1 MIRGTASGLRWWSV
15 ASDRRTNRKNNM
27 NEGIEGTE
35 RFLSPGSG
43 RGLRAVRHFSAGELV
58 FACPAYSYVLTVN
71 EREAHC
77 ENCFSRREDLFK
89 CGKCKQAHYCNVEC
103 QRSDWTMHKLEC
115 VAMCAYGENWCPSE
129 TVRLVARIIL
139 KQRVTP
145 ERDPSERLLLLSE
158 FEAHLDKMDS
168 EKDEMNNA
176 DIAALHHFYS
186 KHISDIPGDQALTEL
201 FAQVNC
207 NGFTI
212 EDEELSHLGSA
223 VFPDVALMNH
233 SCSPNVIVTY
243 KGTVAEVRA
252 IREIDPGDEV
262 SGQWTNHTT
271 KMPLS
276 DSNSDNTHNHLH
288 RPALSNRRQERRLL
302 DSYFFSCQCT
312 ECTSKSKDKAKME
325 TRKLSSPPEP
335 EKIKSMVHYAKIVIE
350 EFRRAK
356 HYKNILFLALFVSL
370 FLDSAP
376 PSELLEICELSLEK
390 MGAIFADTNVY
401 MLHMM
406 YQAMGVCLYMQD
418 WDGALRYGEK
428 IVQPYSVHYPAYS
441 LNVASMYLKL
451 GRLYL
456 GLEKKKQGIRALK

>member
-1 MIRGTASGLRWWSV
+1 M
-15 ASDRRTNRKNNM
+15 K
-27 NEGIEGTE
+27 NEGIEGME

-43 RGLRAVRHFSAGELV
+43 RGLRALRHFTEGELV

-71 EREAHC
+71 ERGAHC
-77 ENCFSRREDLFK
+77 EHCFSRREDLFK
-89 CGKCKQAHYCNVEC
+89 CGKCKQAYYCNVDC
-103 QRSDWTMHKLEC
+103 QRGDWPMHKLEC
-115 VAMCAYGENWCPSE
+115 VAMNAYGENWCPSE
-129 TVRLVARIIL
+129 TVRLVARIIV
-139 KQRVTP
+139 KQRVTT
-145 ERDPSERLLLLSE
+145 ERTPSERLLLLRE
-158 FEAHLDKMDS
+158 FESHLDKMDS
-168 EKDEMNNA
+168 EKDEMNQT

-186 KHISDIPGDQALTEL
+186 RHISDLPDKQALTEL

-252 IREIDPGDEV
+252 VQEINPGDEIF
-262 SGQWTNHTT
+262 
-271 KMPLS
+271 
-276 DSNSDNTHNHLH
+276 NSYIDLLYPTED
-288 RPALSNRRQERRLL
+288 RKERLL
-302 DSYFFSCQCT
+302 DSYFFTCQCT
-312 ECTSKSKDKAKME
+312 ECTTRSKDKAKME
-325 TRKLSSPPEP
+325 IRKLSSPPEP
-335 EKIKSMVHYAKIVIE
+335 EE
-350 EFRRAK
+350 T
-356 HYKNILFLALFVSL
+356 
-370 FLDSAP
+370 
-376 PSELLEICELSLEK
+376 ELLEICELSQEK

-418 WDGALRYGEK
+418 WDGAMSYGEK
-428 IVQPYSVHYPAYS
+428 IIQPYSVHYPAYS

-456 GLEKKKQGIRALK
+456 GLEKKTQGVKALKKAVAIMEVAHGKDHNYVAEVKREIEEQK

>member
-1 MIRGTASGLRWWSV
+1 
-15 ASDRRTNRKNNM
+15 M

-115 VAMCAYGENWCPSE
+115 VAMCADGENWCPSE

-262 SGQWTNHTT
+262 F
-271 KMPLS
+271 
-276 DSNSDNTHNHLH
+276 NSYIDLLYPTED
-288 RPALSNRRQERRLL
+288 RKERLL

-335 EKIKSMVHYAKIVIE
+335 EKIRSMVHYAKIVIE

-356 HYKNILFLALFVSL
+356 HYKT
-370 FLDSAP
+370 

-456 GLEKKKQGIRALK
+456 GLEKKKQGIRALKRAVAIMEMAHGKDHNYVAEVKREIEEQK

>member
-1 MIRGTASGLRWWSV
+1 M
-15 ASDRRTNRKNNM
+15 K

-35 RFLSPGSG
+35 RFMSPDKG
-43 RGLRAVRHFSAGELV
+43 RGLRAVRHFAVGELV
-58 FACPAYSYVLTVN
+58 FACPAYSYV
-71 EREAHC
+71 
-77 ENCFSRREDLFK
+77 REDLSK
-89 CGKCKQAHYCNVEC
+89 CGKCKQAYYCNVDC
-103 QRSDWTMHKLEC
+103 QRGDWPMHKLEC

-129 TVRLVARIIL
+129 TVRLVARIIV
-139 KQRVTP
+139 KQRATT
-145 ERDPSERLLLLSE
+145 ERTPSERVLLLRE

-168 EKDEMNNA
+168 EKEEMNQA

-186 KHISDIPGDQALTEL
+186 RHISDLPNEQALTEL
-201 FAQVNC
+201 FAQAIFNLHHWIPYPPWSEVNC

-252 IREIDPGDEV
+252 VKEINPGEEIF
-262 SGQWTNHTT
+262 
-271 KMPLS
+271 
-276 DSNSDNTHNHLH
+276 NSYIDLLYPTED
-288 RPALSNRRQERRLL
+288 RKERLL
-302 DSYFFSCQCT
+302 DSYFFTCQCT
-312 ECTSKSKDKAKME
+312 ECTTKSKDKAKME
-325 TRKLSSPPEP
+325 IRKLSSPPE
-335 EKIKSMVHYAKIVIE
+335 EDEIRSMVRYAKNVIE

-356 HYKNILFLALFVSL
+356 HYKNILLCIMPPLLLLCSLSL
-370 FLDSAP
+370 FLDTLVP
-376 PSELLEICELSLEK
+376 PSELLEMCELSQEK

-418 WDGALRYGEK
+418 WDGAMSYGEK

-456 GLEKKKQGIRALK
+456 GLEKKAQGVRALKKALAIMEVAHGKDHHYVAEVKREIEEQK

>member
-1 MIRGTASGLRWWSV
+1 M
-15 ASDRRTNRKNNM
+15 K

-35 RFLSPGSG
+35 RFLSPDRG
-43 RGLRAVRHFSAGELV
+43 RGLRAVRHFAVGELV
-58 FACPAYSYVLTVN
+58 FACPSYSYVLTVN
-71 EREAHC
+71 ERGAHC
-77 ENCFSRREDLFK
+77 ENCFTRREDLFK
-89 CGKCKQAHYCNVEC
+89 CGKCKQAYYCNVDC
-103 QRSDWTMHKLEC
+103 QRGDWPMHKLEC

-129 TVRLVARIIL
+129 TVRLVARLIM
-139 KQRVTP
+139 KQVKRNV
-145 ERDPSERLLLLSE
+145 LI
-158 FEAHLDKMDS
+158 
-168 EKDEMNNA
+168 EKEEMNQT

-186 KHISDIPGDQALTEL
+186 KHISDLPDEQALTEL

-252 IREIDPGDEV
+252 VQEINPGDEIF
-262 SGQWTNHTT
+262 
-271 KMPLS
+271 
-276 DSNSDNTHNHLH
+276 NSYIDLLYPTED
-288 RPALSNRRQERRLL
+288 RRERLL
-302 DSYFFSCQCT
+302 DSYFFTCQCT
-312 ECTSKSKDKAKME
+312 ECTSKSKDKEKME
-325 TRKLSSPPEP
+325 IRKLNSPPEP
-335 EKIKSMVHYAKIVIE
+335 EEIRSMVHYAKNVIE

-356 HYKNILFLALFVSL
+356 HYKNILFLC
-370 FLDSAP
+370 
-376 PSELLEICELSLEK
+376 ELLEMCELSLEK

-418 WDGALRYGEK
+418 WDGAMSYGEK
-428 IVQPYSVHYPAYS
+428 IIHPYSVHYPAYS

-456 GLEKKKQGIRALK
+456 GLEKKTQGVKALKKALAIMEVAHGKDHHYVAEVKREIEEQK

>member
-1 MIRGTASGLRWWSV
+1 MR
-15 ASDRRTNRKNNM
+15 

-35 RFLSPGSG
+35 RFLS
-43 RGLRAVRHFSAGELV
+43 RRRAVLV

-71 EREAHC
+71 ERGAHC
-77 ENCFSRREDLFK
+77 EHCFSRRDGLFK
-89 CGKCKQAHYCNVEC
+89 CGKCKQAFYCNVDC
-103 QRSDWTMHKLEC
+103 QRGDWPMHKLEC
-115 VAMCAYGENWCPSE
+115 SAMCAYGENWCPSE
-129 TVRLVARIIL
+129 TVRLVARIIMRQMFL
-139 KQRVTP
+139 T
-145 ERDPSERLLLLSE
+145 L
-158 FEAHLDKMDS
+158 DS
-168 EKDEMNNA
+168 EKEEMNQA

-186 KHISDIPGDQALTEL
+186 RHIIDLPDDQALAEL

-252 IREIDPGDEV
+252 VQEINPGEEIF
-262 SGQWTNHTT
+262 
-271 KMPLS
+271 
-276 DSNSDNTHNHLH
+276 NSYIDLLYPTEDRN
-288 RPALSNRRQERRLL
+288 ERLL
-302 DSYFFSCQCT
+302 DSYFFTCQCK
-312 ECTSKSKDKAKME
+312 ECTTKSKDKAKME
-325 TRKLSSPPEP
+325 IRKKLSSPPEP
-335 EKIKSMVHYAKIVIE
+335 EEIRSMVRYAKNVIE
-350 EFRRAK
+350 EFRRA
-356 HYKNILFLALFVSL
+356 N
-370 FLDSAP
+370 
-376 PSELLEICELSLEK
+376 ELLEMCELSQEK

-418 WDGALRYGEK
+418 WDGAMSYGEK

-456 GLEKKKQGIRALK
+456 GLERKTQGIKALKKALAIMEVAHGKDHHYVAEVKREIEEQK